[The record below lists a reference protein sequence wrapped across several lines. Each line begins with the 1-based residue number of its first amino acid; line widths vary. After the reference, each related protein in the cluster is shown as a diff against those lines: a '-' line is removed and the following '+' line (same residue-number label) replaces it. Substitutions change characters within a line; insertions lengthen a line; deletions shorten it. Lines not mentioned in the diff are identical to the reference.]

1 MFALLGA
8 IGIVTGPHWL
18 GLADDRGSCGPPAAA
33 IPGHPASPGRC
44 GTMLGGAVLAMLALE
59 AALVFNDFSLEYVA
73 NHHARA
79 TPFPFNVATAWAALE
94 GSIVLWGLV
103 LAIFTWFTWRT
114 YRRSPDRLGAG
125 ALAVLGIVGVFFFG
139 LQLSVANPF
148 RVCVEAVANGCV
160 GASPLPWAAA
170 QAPPDGPGPNPL
182 LQNHILMAIHPPM
195 LYLGYVGLTVPFA
208 YAISALALGLP
219 GVEWLRRS
227 RRSTLVA
234 WTFLTLGITLGGWWA
249 YEVLSWGGYWAWDPV
264 ENASFMPWLVAT
276 AFLHSALVQMRR
288 GALQAWNFVLVITAF
303 ALTILGTFLTR
314 SGTVAS
320 VHSFTQ
326 SAIGPVLLGF
336 LFIVLVGSFGLFAA
350 RSHLVAES
358 PRLDSLFSRE
368 GSFLLN
374 NLLLT
379 IYAFIV
385 VTGTLYPIVV
395 EALSGDRVS
404 VGEPF
409 FNRLAVPLSFG
420 LLLAMGVGPL
430 VPWKDADPG
439 VVAGRLRLPLQIG
452 LLAGAVTVITTSRIG
467 YVVAAVVLGVFVIAS
482 AISLL
487 IETGRPRCPGPG
499 RDARHRDPPTAA
511 IGHRLL
517 GGPAF
522 ALRRGPGRDR
532 NGAGRQPGVARRG
545 RDVPGGHGSLR
556 WLRIDLPVP
565 VPGHRAPSPGPG
577 SHDRGYRDGD
587 LVTTLQPRA
596 NFFGTDT
603 SGITTPAVHSGI
615 GGDLYLTLIDIDPTG
630 ILLRLNTSPGIW
642 LLWTGG
648 LVTTAGGIWSLTAR
662 RRQPRRGGGRCLNR
676 FEAVWPG
683 SSRPAWRC
691 SSSSSTLTAPDPGRG
706 SGPRPRLSD
715 PLPGLPGGIDRRLPI
730 ADSPRHDGLDRAA
743 NRRGAFRPADP
754 RRIARFL
761 LRCACCSTLPWPAPR
776 CGSGWRRSPLSRS
789 GWQPSSGGSGRRH
802 PGSATQEWSR
812 RLATPRGAGVRARL
826 GRNRESPS
834 ARWFCFS
841 PGPGRW

>member
-1 MFALLGA
+1 MFALLGSLGIITGVIGSGWLTIEA
-8 IGIVTGPHWL
+8 I
-18 GLADDRGSCGPPAAA
+18 RAARR
-33 IPGHPASPGRC
+33 PQPQPGRLMRPV

-103 LAIFTWFTWRT
+103 LAIFTWFTWRG

-125 ALAVLGIVGVFFFG
+125 ALAVLGIVALFFFG

-148 RVCVEAVANGCV
+148 RVCVEAVANGCI
-160 GASPLPWAAA
+160 GSNPWPWAAA

-208 YAISALALGLP
+208 FAISALALGLP

-314 SGTVAS
+314 SGTIAS

-336 LFIVLVGSFGLFAA
+336 LFVVLAGSFGLFAA

-358 PRLDSLFSRE
+358 PRLDSLVSRE

-430 VPWKDADPG
+430 VPWKDADLRSGGRAPAPAASDRSPG
-439 VVAGRLRLPLQIG
+439 GSRDRHHDEQDHLRRGGGSPRSIHH
-452 LLAGAVTVITTSRIG
+452 RIG
-467 YVVAAVVLGVFVIAS
+467 HQS
-482 AISLL
+482 PDR
-487 IETGRPRCPGPG
+487 TRRPRRPGPG
-499 RDARHRDPPTAA
+499 RQPGRRDQSTAE
-511 IGHRLL
+511 IGQRLL
-517 GGPAF
+517 GRTALAF
-522 ALRRGPGRDR
+522 RGRAGGDR
-532 NGAGRQPGVARRG
+532 NGPGRQPGAARRG
-545 RDVPGGHGSLR
+545 RDDPGGHDPIRGIR
-556 WLRIDLPVP
+556 TDLPLALS
-565 VPGHRAPSPGPG
+565 GHRTSSPRPG
-577 SHDRGYRDGD
+577 SHDRG
-587 LVTTLQPRA
+587 VPRSA
-596 NFFGTDT
+596 T
-603 SGITTPAVHSGI
+603 SSQRCSRGPTSSGTTPPA
-615 GGDLYLTLIDIDPTG
+615 
-630 ILLRLNTSPGIW
+630 SP
-642 LLWTGG
+642 
-648 LVTTAGGIWSLTAR
+648 
-662 RRQPRRGGGRCLNR
+662 P
-676 FEAVWPG
+676 P
-683 SSRPAWRC
+683 
-691 SSSSSTLTAPDPGRG
+691 
-706 SGPRPRLSD
+706 
-715 PLPGLPGGIDRRLPI
+715 
-730 ADSPRHDGLDRAA
+730 
-743 NRRGAFRPADP
+743 
-754 RRIARFL
+754 
-761 LRCACCSTLPWPAPR
+761 
-776 CGSGWRRSPLSRS
+776 
-789 GWQPSSGGSGRRH
+789 PSI
-802 PGSATQEWSR
+802 
-812 RLATPRGAGVRARL
+812 
-826 GRNRESPS
+826 RES
-834 ARWFCFS
+834 AVTFT
-841 PGPGRW
+841 